1 VGTVQCTILITL
13 SSVLYVPSFPVNLIS
28 LSALVDHMD
37 CRVTLDRENCL
48 IKDRKTGRILGTGIR
63 RNGLWF
69 LDRRT
74 DTPCTALIVSLGE
87 MEAKVI
93 LALPARTFA
102 I

>member
-1 VGTVQCTILITL
+1 
-13 SSVLYVPSFPVNLIS
+13 
-28 LSALVDHMD
+28 MD
-37 CRVTLDRENCL
+37 YRVSLDRENCL
-48 IKDRKTGRILGTGIR
+48 IVDRRTGRILESGIR

-74 DTPCTALIVSLGE
+74 DTPCTALTDFLGE

-93 LALPARTFA
+93 LEHCSARTFV